1 MPVLFPNEEIDIYT
15 CQNESF
21 DYYGSQNEYVY
32 KETIRVDMQL
42 ISPTSS
48 LKEFG
53 KILQDTYR
61 VIMDEN
67 VEINDTDQLRINDTK
82 YEIIGSIE
90 NCNHGLLPHK
100 EMVIKRQRKEVLND
114 G

>member
-1 MPVLFPNEEIDIYT
+1 MPVLFPNEEMDIYT
-15 CQNESF
+15 CQNGSF

-32 KETIRVDMQL
+32 KETISVDMQL

-48 LKEFG
+48 LREFG

-67 VEINDTDQLRINDTK
+67 VQIKDTDQLRINDAK

-90 NCNHGLLPHK
+90 NCNHGLIPHK
-100 EMVIKRQRKEVLND
+100 EMVIKRQRKEVQE
-114 G
+114 

>member
-32 KETIRVDMQL
+32 KETISVDMQL
-42 ISPTSS
+42 ISPTST
-48 LKEFG
+48 LREFG

-67 VEINDTDQLRINDTK
+67 VEINGTDQLRINDDK

-90 NCNHGLLPHK
+90 NCNHGLIPHK
-100 EMVIKRQRKEVLND
+100 EMVIKRQRKEVQE
-114 G
+114 